1 MPGSAGVSPVGSA
14 HHAWERG
21 RLARVCNTQYRCP
34 HPTMMKIEHINRI
47 RSPSCRGADEG

>member
-34 HPTMMKIEHINRI
+34 RPTMMKIEHINRI

>member
-21 RLARVCNTQYRCP
+21 RLACVCNTQYRCP
-34 HPTMMKIEHINRI
+34 CPTMKMEHIWRLGIKFALPNQ
-47 RSPSCRGADEG
+47 PWG